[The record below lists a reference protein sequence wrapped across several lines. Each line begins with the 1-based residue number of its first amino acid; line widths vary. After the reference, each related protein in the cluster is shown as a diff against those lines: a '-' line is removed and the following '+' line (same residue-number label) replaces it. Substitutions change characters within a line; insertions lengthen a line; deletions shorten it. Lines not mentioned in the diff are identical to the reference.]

1 MGFKNQLDESTGN
14 QRIAFLPVSAGPKC
28 ILHKNA
34 LALCAASRAD
44 LPSQELILLMILW
57 SSNVV
62 PFSDIFDSSL
72 LASEQS
78 QIAHLY
84 PTEWGRRLGWAGE
97 AFIKGM
103 SYKLPSHVHLST
115 DLTLVVPSG
124 AGALWRCRAAGEFAV
139 LCGPGAAWAW
149 VSNSD
154 VRRRENSFE
163 CDKLQI
169 MFLQDSF
176 C

>member
-1 MGFKNQLDESTGN
+1 MNLVAIRGLPFCPLVLGPNVFFTKMCLLCVQQTGLTFPLRSLSCWWSSDPATLCPS
-14 QRIAFLPVSAGPKC
+14 RIFLTPVSW
-28 ILHKNA
+28 LQNSH
-34 LALCAASRAD
+34 R
-44 LPSQELILLMILW
+44 
-57 SSNVV
+57 
-62 PFSDIFDSSL
+62 
-72 LASEQS
+72 

-103 SYKLPSHVHLST
+103 SCKLPSHVHLST

-124 AGALWRCRAAGEFAV
+124 AGAPWGCRAAGEFAV

-163 CDKLQI
+163 YDKLQI
-169 MFLQDSF
+169 VFLQDSF